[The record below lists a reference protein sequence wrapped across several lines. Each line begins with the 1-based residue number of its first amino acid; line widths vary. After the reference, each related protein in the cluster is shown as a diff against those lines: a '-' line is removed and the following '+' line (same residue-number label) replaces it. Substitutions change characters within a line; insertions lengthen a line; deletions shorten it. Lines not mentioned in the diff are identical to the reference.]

1 MSQVFS
7 CFTPLNH
14 PKWHFSLSHHPLI
27 LTQPHITIN
36 HQATSSKAA
45 PFLTIIFMHLILL
58 ILAAWVVCHASAKP
72 LKASSSAPTSES
84 EASTEVDTAQSTPT
98 VEV

>member
-1 MSQVFS
+1 
-7 CFTPLNH
+7 
-14 PKWHFSLSHHPLI
+14 
-27 LTQPHITIN
+27 
-36 HQATSSKAA
+36 
-45 PFLTIIFMHLILL
+45 MHLILL

-72 LKASSSAPTSES
+72 LKAPSSAPTSEES